1 MKETKLYFDFIW
13 KSKDKVEHCV
23 LVGHIEDGGLKAPHL
38 DSIFKTQRIIWCKK
52 LVSDDLRSWK
62 ILLLHYLKP
71 VGGKFILGCNF
82 NAKKL
87 PIKLLGF
94 SEECLM
100 DFLQCSVA
108 NNFCLG
114 NINAVDISK
123 IILLNNCY
131 ILIGGKTVFNK
142 GLVEKG
148 IVGIEDLIAEIN
160 EIITSKLREFNLS
173 PLDTFQLFT
182 VINTLP
188 KDLPHEL
195 KSYGYDSV
203 VSFDLHELTQFFLI
217 W

>member
-1 MKETKLYFDFIW
+1 M
-13 KSKDKVEHCV
+13 
-23 LVGHIEDGGLKAPHL
+23 LVGDIEDGGLKAPHL

-188 KDLPHEL
+188 KDWPHEL
-195 KSYGYDSV
+195 RSYGYDSV
-203 VSFDLHELTQFFLI
+203 VSFDLHERTQFFLI

>member
-1 MKETKLYFDFIW
+1 M
-13 KSKDKVEHCV
+13 EHCV
-23 LVGHIEDGGLKAPHL
+23 LVGDIEDGGLKAPHL

-160 EIITSKLREFNLS
+160 EIIN
-173 PLDTFQLFT
+173 
-182 VINTLP
+182 
-188 KDLPHEL
+188 H
-195 KSYGYDSV
+195 
-203 VSFDLHELTQFFLI
+203 
-217 W
+217 

>member
-1 MKETKLYFDFIW
+1 M
-13 KSKDKVEHCV
+13 
-23 LVGHIEDGGLKAPHL
+23 LVGDIEDGGLKAPHL
-38 DSIFKTQRIIWCKK
+38 DSIFKTQRVIWCKK

-108 NNFCLG
+108 NNLCLG

-188 KDLPHEL
+188 KDWPHEL
-195 KSYGYDSV
+195 KSYGYDCV
-203 VSFDLHELTQFFLI
+203 VSFDLHERTQFFFNLVKKFY
-217 W
+217 

>member
-1 MKETKLYFDFIW
+1 M
-13 KSKDKVEHCV
+13 
-23 LVGHIEDGGLKAPHL
+23 LVGDIEDGGLKAPHL
-38 DSIFKTQRIIWCKK
+38 DSIFKTQRVIWCKK

-108 NNFCLG
+108 NNLCLG

-188 KDLPHEL
+188 KDWPHEL
-195 KSYGYDSV
+195 RSYGYDSV
-203 VSFDLHELTQFFLI
+203 VSFDLHERTQFF
-217 W
+217 